1 MSSSM
6 SAMGGE
12 TAEWPFY
19 TQAGFSDQN
28 GEFATSFK
36 EDTGATLVSW
46 SPTVEG
52 VDQSVRWGLYSTTYY
67 PAWAGPFE
75 DSVSS
80 QIEPYIF
87 ERWTLGSRTSPV
99 EGPGPFLPMWQTVPV
114 TQPQVSGRVNLDL
127 LSDKVFADS
136 YHNLMGKL
144 TDHVEG
150 GHTVAQTMS
159 QISLTNVYGAIGHDD
174 SAEVGP
180 TSMLLTPILAD
191 IHEHSSV
198 VGVLTAVVPWTVF
211 LEDILAN
218 QNVTVVVQS
227 QGCERT
233 STSKQDTFTFNV
245 VGDKATYVGQGDLHE
260 EEYSEEGITEV
271 SYLNEQPAFPIPDRF
286 NRRLTIH
293 RVIISPSSYHR
304 PGGVGES
311 LNGESE
317 STCHHTMT
325 VYPNCNTSSGAGH
338 DDSKAAIW
346 LVVVIVIILLCAV
359 VFFMY
364 DYQLRLKH
372 RQTQERAD
380 RTNAIISSLYPA
392 EIRDRLLGRKPKNR
406 KSKNKSPSRSSNDDS
421 SSDVAKSVKD
431 VSSKQKLKSYLKDED
446 EANAANA
453 AQESA
458 AVDVENMDEKQRE
471 ILKDT
476 DMYETK
482 PIAELFPNTTV
493 MFADLA
499 GFTAWSS
506 VREPSQVFTLLEA
519 VYGAFDQ
526 IAKRRRVFKVETVG
540 DCYVAVTG
548 LPEPRKDH
556 ALAMA
561 RFAKECIDKFNDISK
576 QLELTLGPDTADLA
590 VRAGI
595 HSGPVTAG
603 VLRGDKSRFQL
614 FGATVNTAA
623 RVEATGMRN
632 RVHMSSVTAQQ
643 LVDCGKEHWVK
654 KRAEVVTAKGKGEM
668 QTYWLVK
675 PGDTDNFESQDRAE
689 EMAAKVRGD
698 GPEHLASATVV
709 ANSTNMEEI
718 EASLPPKIMR
728 LVGWNVEILKKSLQA
743 IVAKRNATNTK
754 RNYDAQVAKREAE
767 LVKKNQL
774 LGEVCEVISLPKFDA
789 KAHKN
794 QEPPNKVVIPD
805 EVVKELRLF
814 VSSLAASHRDVP
826 FHNFEHA
833 SHVTMS
839 VTKLLSRIV
848 APSEILDTED
858 DEDDIAAALHD
869 HTFGITSDPLTQF
882 AVILSALIHDV
893 DHYGVSNMQLVKE
906 DHALAKQFHGKSVAE
921 QNSLVL
927 AWEKLMS
934 PQFANLRRCIYT
946 KPEDLDRLRAIVVNN
961 VMATDIFDKDLN
973 AIRRSRWEKAFAK
986 KEDGG
991 ASMGTGNREQD
1002 INRKATVVMERLL
1015 QASDVS
1021 HTMQHWVRTNSL
1033 LIDQIATG
1041 NIH

>member
-1 MSSSM
+1 MMVTMSSSM

-127 LSDKVFADS
+127 LSDKVFAAS
-136 YHNLMGKL
+136 YRHMMATS
-144 TDHVEG
+144 TDHDET
-150 GHTVAQTMS
+150 GHSVAQTLS
-159 QISLTNVYGAIGHDD
+159 PISLTNVYGAIGHDD

-180 TSMLLTPILAD
+180 TSMMLTPILAD
-191 IHEHSSV
+191 LSDHSSV
-198 VGVLTAVVPWTVF
+198 VGVLTAVIPWTVF

-227 QGCERT
+227 QGCE
-233 STSKQDTFTFNV
+233 STTTKSKQDSFTFN

-260 EEYSEEGITEV
+260 AYSEDGIT
-271 SYLNEQPAFPIPDRF
+271 
-286 NRRLTIH
+286 
-293 RVIISPSSYHR
+293 
-304 PGGVGES
+304 GVFGKELS
-311 LNGESE
+311 GESE
-317 STCHHTMT
+317 STCHHTIT

-372 RQTQERAD
+372 RQTQERAN

-392 EIRDRLLGRKPKNR
+392 DIRDRLLGRKPKNR
-406 KSKNKSPSRSSNDDS
+406 KSKNNSSSPSSKDDS

-476 DMYETK
+476 DMYDTK

-548 LPEPRKDH
+548 LPEPRQDH

-689 EMAAKVRGD
+689 EMAAKVRDD

-709 ANSTNMEEI
+709 ANSTNIEEI

-767 LVKKNQL
+767 LVKKKLL

-794 QEPPNKVVIPD
+794 QEPPNKIVIPD

-848 APSEILDTED
+848 APSEILDTD
-858 DEDDIAAALHD
+858 DNEDDIAAALHD

-893 DHYGVSNMQLVKE
+893 DHYG
-906 DHALAKQFHGKSVAE
+906 G
-921 QNSLVL
+921 
-927 AWEKLMS
+927 
-934 PQFANLRRCIYT
+934 
-946 KPEDLDRLRAIVVNN
+946 
-961 VMATDIFDKDLN
+961 
-973 AIRRSRWEKAFAK
+973 
-986 KEDGG
+986 
-991 ASMGTGNREQD
+991 
-1002 INRKATVVMERLL
+1002 
-1015 QASDVS
+1015 
-1021 HTMQHWVRTNSL
+1021 
-1033 LIDQIATG
+1033 
-1041 NIH
+1041 

>member
-1 MSSSM
+1 
-6 SAMGGE
+6 
-12 TAEWPFY
+12 
-19 TQAGFSDQN
+19 
-28 GEFATSFK
+28 
-36 EDTGATLVSW
+36 
-46 SPTVEG
+46 
-52 VDQSVRWGLYSTTYY
+52 
-67 PAWAGPFE
+67 
-75 DSVSS
+75 
-80 QIEPYIF
+80 
-87 ERWTLGSRTSPV
+87 
-99 EGPGPFLPMWQTVPV
+99 
-114 TQPQVSGRVNLDL
+114 
-127 LSDKVFADS
+127 
-136 YHNLMGKL
+136 
-144 TDHVEG
+144 
-150 GHTVAQTMS
+150 
-159 QISLTNVYGAIGHDD
+159 
-174 SAEVGP
+174 
-180 TSMLLTPILAD
+180 
-191 IHEHSSV
+191 
-198 VGVLTAVVPWTVF
+198 
-211 LEDILAN
+211 
-218 QNVTVVVQS
+218 
-227 QGCERT
+227 
-233 STSKQDTFTFNV
+233 
-245 VGDKATYVGQGDLHE
+245 
-260 EEYSEEGITEV
+260 
-271 SYLNEQPAFPIPDRF
+271 
-286 NRRLTIH
+286 
-293 RVIISPSSYHR
+293 
-304 PGGVGES
+304 
-311 LNGESE
+311 
-317 STCHHTMT
+317 MT

-893 DHYGVSNMQLVKE
+893 DHYG
-906 DHALAKQFHGKSVAE
+906 G
-921 QNSLVL
+921 
-927 AWEKLMS
+927 
-934 PQFANLRRCIYT
+934 
-946 KPEDLDRLRAIVVNN
+946 
-961 VMATDIFDKDLN
+961 
-973 AIRRSRWEKAFAK
+973 
-986 KEDGG
+986 
-991 ASMGTGNREQD
+991 
-1002 INRKATVVMERLL
+1002 
-1015 QASDVS
+1015 
-1021 HTMQHWVRTNSL
+1021 
-1033 LIDQIATG
+1033 
-1041 NIH
+1041 